1 MTADH
6 RSRRARLRRR
16 SISITGLVVM
26 TVVSTTLAP
35 LSVPAL
41 AVVDTV
47 RGRRRL
53 PLARLNL
60 FGIWWCWIEVIGL
73 VSALGMWAAGRA
85 RDGDLHYRL
94 MSWWAGALMWGMGTA
109 LGRRPQVEG
118 VEHLATG
125 RAIVLSRHASL
136 ADSLLS
142 AWSIATTARLHP
154 RYVLKRELLWDPCL
168 DVVGLR
174 IPNHFLARAVDDN
187 SAELE
192 ALRELAR
199 DLGERDVVV
208 IFAEGTRANPVKRAR
223 ALERIAER
231 SPERAARMS
240 ELRHLLPPRPAGSVA
255 LVEADPEND
264 LVSAWH
270 VGFEGMDTFSGIIS
284 SLTSGVPAFRFVVT
298 RHDRA
303 SVPTGPAFADWLDAR
318 WLEMDSEVDR
328 ALRQENDSV

>member
-199 DLGERDVVV
+199 NLGERDVVV

>member
-1 MTADH
+1 MTSDH
-6 RSRRARLRRR
+6 RSRLARLRRR
-16 SISITGLVVM
+16 LISITGLVVM
-26 TVVSTTLAP
+26 AGLSTVLVPLSAPTLAI
-35 LSVPAL
+35 VDL
-41 AVVDTV
+41 A

-60 FGIWWCWIEVIGL
+60 FGVWWCWIEIIGV
-73 VSALGMWAAGRA
+73 VSALALWITGRG
-85 RDGDLHYRL
+85 RDADLHYRL

-109 LGRRPQVEG
+109 LGRRPRVEG
-118 VEHLATG
+118 LEHLSTG

-168 DVVGLR
+168 DIVGLR

-192 ALRELAR
+192 SLRALATG
-199 DLGERDVVV
+199 LGERDVVV
-208 IFAEGTRANPVKRAR
+208 IFAEGTRANPAKRAR

-240 ELRHLLPPRPAGSVA
+240 ALQHLLPPRPAGSVA
-255 LVEADPEND
+255 LVEADTDND
-264 LVSAWH
+264 LISAWH
-270 VGFEGMDTFSGIIS
+270 VGFEGMDTFGGIIS
-284 SLTSGVPAFRFVVT
+284 VLTEGVPAFRFVAT
-298 RHDRA
+298 RHDR
-303 SVPTGPAFADWLDAR
+303 STVPDGAGFADWLDSR
-318 WLEMDSEVDR
+318 WLEMDAEVDG
-328 ALRQENDSV
+328 ALRQGHDD

>member
-1 MTADH
+1 VSADH
-6 RSRRARLRRR
+6 RSWRARLRRR
-16 SISITGLVVM
+16 SISITGLIVM
-26 TVVSTTLAP
+26 TALSTALTP
-35 LSVPAL
+35 MSVPL
-41 AVVDTV
+41 LVVVDLV

-53 PLARLNL
+53 PLVRLNL
-60 FGIWWCWIEVIGL
+60 FGVWWCWIEMIGV
-73 VSALGMWAAGRA
+73 VSAFGMWLAGRA

-94 MSWWAGALMWGMGTA
+94 MSWWAGALMWGMGSA
-109 LGRRPQVEG
+109 MGRRPEVDG
-118 VEHLATG
+118 VEQLATG

-142 AWSIATTARLHP
+142 AWSIATIARLQP

-174 IPNHFLARAVDDN
+174 VPNHFLARAVDDN

-199 DLGERDVVV
+199 GLGERDVVV
-208 IFAEGTRANPVKRAR
+208 IFAEGTRANPTKRAR

-255 LVEADPEND
+255 LVEADPAND

-270 VGFEGMDTFSGIIS
+270 VGFEGMDTFGGIIS
-284 SLTSGVPAFRFVVT
+284 VLTSGVPAFRFVVT

-303 SVPTGPAFADWLDAR
+303 SVPTGSGFADWLDTR

-328 ALRQENDSV
+328 ALRQGDDDA

>member
-53 PLARLNL
+53 PLVRLNL

-73 VSALGMWAAGRA
+73 VSALGMWTAGRA

>member
-6 RSRRARLRRR
+6 RSRRSRLRRR

-73 VSALGMWAAGRA
+73 VLALGMWAAGRA

-154 RYVLKRELLWDPCL
+154 RYVVKRELLWDPCL

-328 ALRQENDSV
+328 ALRQENDSA

>member
-1 MTADH
+1 
-6 RSRRARLRRR
+6 
-16 SISITGLVVM
+16 
-26 TVVSTTLAP
+26 
-35 LSVPAL
+35 
-41 AVVDTV
+41 
-47 RGRRRL
+47 
-53 PLARLNL
+53 
-60 FGIWWCWIEVIGL
+60 
-73 VSALGMWAAGRA
+73 
-85 RDGDLHYRL
+85 
-94 MSWWAGALMWGMGTA
+94 MWGMGTA

-328 ALRQENDSV
+328 ALRQGDDDA

>member
-26 TVVSTTLAP
+26 TVVSTTVAP

-53 PLARLNL
+53 PLVRLNL

-73 VSALGMWAAGRA
+73 VSALGMWTAGRA